1 MAQFNWGAVADRDRP
16 VVLQPGDLHVV
27 TDVGT
32 TAGLIGPRFSFG
44 TGFPSI
50 PALGVTYFRT
60 AGTTPTAVDFRL
72 AVPINPNNLN
82 SLANVTT
89 VGTNT
94 TVGNWP
100 RFDSSNDNIFN
111 LRCAPFFQINLVS
124 KTGADATTTFVWT
137 IRAF

>member
-1 MAQFNWGAVADRDRP
+1 MARFNWDAVADRDRP
-16 VVLQPGDLHVV
+16 VVIQPGDLHVV

-32 TAGLIGPRFSFG
+32 TEGRIGPRFSFAN
-44 TGFPSI
+44 GFPSQ
-50 PALGVTYFRT
+50 PALGVTYFKT

-72 AVPINPNNLN
+72 AVPNNPDNLA
-82 SLANVTT
+82 SLVNVTT

-94 TVGNWP
+94 TIGNWP
-100 RFDSSNDNIFN
+100 RFDSSNDNIFS